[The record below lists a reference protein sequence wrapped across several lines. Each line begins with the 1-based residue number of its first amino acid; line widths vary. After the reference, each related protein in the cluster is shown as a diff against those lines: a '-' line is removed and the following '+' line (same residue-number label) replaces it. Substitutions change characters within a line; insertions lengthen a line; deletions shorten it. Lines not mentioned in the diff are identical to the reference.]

1 MLQPLLDVKSLVK
14 YHATHS
20 GTVRAVDGVDLQV
33 HAGETLGLV
42 GESGC
47 GKSTLGRTIVRLH
60 DPDEGRISFKG
71 QDISRLS
78 RRELRPVRRQMQ
90 MVFQD
95 PYASLNPRRTIR
107 QILTEPFTVHDV
119 GTRREQAQRVDEL
132 VARVG
137 LHPDHAD
144 RHPHELSGGQRQRIS
159 IARAIALEPSLV
171 VCDEPVSALDVSIQ
185 AQIINLLRRLQS
197 ESGSA
202 YLFISHDLSVIGYL
216 ADRIAVMYLGEIVE
230 IAPKR
235 ALWNQPLHPYTQA
248 LFSAIAE
255 PLPPSVPRRPRVSMK
270 GDLPSPLNPPSGCRF
285 HTRCPQVMP
294 RCREAA
300 PPLQEAAPEAA
311 GGHRVAC
318 WLHHVP

>member
-1 MLQPLLDVKSLVK
+1 
-14 YHATHS
+14 
-20 GTVRAVDGVDLQV
+20 
-33 HAGETLGLV
+33 
-42 GESGC
+42 
-47 GKSTLGRTIVRLH
+47 
-60 DPDEGRISFKG
+60 
-71 QDISRLS
+71 
-78 RRELRPVRRQMQ
+78 MQ

-95 PYASLNPRRTIR
+95 PYASLNPRRTVR

-119 GTRREQAQRVDEL
+119 GTRSEQTQRVEGL
-132 VARVG
+132 VSRVG

-235 ALWNQPLHPYTQA
+235 SLWTQPLHPYTQA
-248 LFSAIAE
+248 LFSSIAE
-255 PLPPSVPRRPRVSMK
+255 PLPPSVARRPRVSMK

-285 HTRCPQVMP
+285 HTRCPHVMP
-294 RCREAA
+294 RCHEAA
-300 PPLQEAAPEAA
+300 PPLQEVSQE
-311 GGHRVAC
+311 GGSAHRVAC
-318 WLHHVP
+318 WLHVH

>member
-1 MLQPLLDVKSLVK
+1 MQQPLLDVQHLVK
-14 YHATHS
+14 YHATS
-20 GTVRAVDGVDLQV
+20 GGLVRAVDGVNLQV
-33 HAGETLGLV
+33 HQGETLGLV

-60 DPDEGRISFKG
+60 DPDEGRIAFKG
-71 QDISRLS
+71 QDITRLS

-107 QILTEPFTVHDV
+107 QILTEPFTVHNV
-119 GTRREQAQRVDEL
+119 GTRKEQAERVAGL

-185 AQIINLLRRLQS
+185 AQIINLLRRLQA

-235 ALWNQPLHPYTQA
+235 ALWQQPLHPYTQA
-248 LFSAIAE
+248 LFSSIAE
-255 PLPPSVPRRPRVSMK
+255 PLPPSVPRRARVSMK
-270 GDLPSPLNPPSGCRF
+270 GDLPSPLNPPTGCRF
-285 HTRCPQVMP
+285 HTRCPHVMP

-300 PPLQEAAPEAA
+300 PPLQAVSQE
-311 GGHRVAC
+311 GGSAHQVAC
-318 WLHHVP
+318 WLHHAT

>member
-1 MLQPLLDVKSLVK
+1 MLQPLLDVQSLVK
-14 YHATHS
+14 YHATNG
-20 GTVRAVDGVDLQV
+20 GTVRAVDGVNLQI

-60 DPDEGRISFKG
+60 DPDEGRITFKG
-71 QDISRLS
+71 QDISQLS

-119 GTRREQAQRVDEL
+119 GTRREQAERVEAL
-132 VARVG
+132 VSRVG

-235 ALWNQPLHPYTQA
+235 SLWKQPLHPYTQA
-248 LFSAIAE
+248 LFSSIAE

-285 HTRCPQVMP
+285 HTRCPHVMP

-300 PPLQEAAPEAA
+300 PPLEEVTQE
-311 GGHRVAC
+311 GGGAHRVAC
-318 WLHHVP
+318 WLHHVA

>member
-1 MLQPLLDVKSLVK
+1 MLEPLLNVNSLVK
-14 YHATHS
+14 YHATN
-20 GTVRAVDGVDLQV
+20 GGMVRAVDGVSLQIN
-33 HAGETLGLV
+33 AGETLGLV

-60 DPDEGRISFKG
+60 DPDEGSITFMG
-71 QDISRLS
+71 QDISKMS
-78 RRELRPVRRQMQ
+78 RRQLRPIRRQLQ

-95 PYASLNPRRTIR
+95 PYASLNPRRTVR

-119 GTRREQAQRVDEL
+119 GNHKEQLQRVNEL
-132 VARVG
+132 VSRVG

-202 YLFISHDLSVIGYL
+202 YLFISHDLSVVGYL

-235 ALWNQPLHPYTQA
+235 SLWLTPLHPYTQA

-255 PLPPSVPRRPRVSMK
+255 PLPPSVPRRARVSMQ
-270 GDLPSPLNPPSGCRF
+270 GDLPSPLNPPMGCRF
-285 HTRCPQVMP
+285 HTRCPHVMP
-294 RCREAA
+294 RCRESA
-300 PPLQEAAPEAA
+300 PPLQEVSQEA
-311 GGHRVAC
+311 GVGHHVAC